1 MSDPSAQTSHDDG
14 HDDHHWNHHIKTYL
28 KIGGILIFCTAFT
41 WIAAYYIDLR
51 DRHINIAFGLLI
63 AVFKASLVAL
73 IFMHLK
79 DERRLIYKVLVFTA
93 IFVTGLVFLILY
105 TQHDPI
111 PHDKTKNLIYSK

>member
-1 MSDPSAQTSHDDG
+1 MSAHSPSDAHDHDDQ
-14 HDDHHWNHHIKTYL
+14 HHWNHHIKTYL
-28 KIGGILIFCTAFT
+28 IIGGILIFFTAFT
-41 WIAAYYIDLR
+41 WIAAYHIDLR

-79 DERRLIYKVLVFTA
+79 DERRLIYKVLLFA
-93 IFVTGLVFLILY
+93 AFFVIAMIALIIC

-111 PHDKTKNLIYSK
+111 PHDPAKNLIYHK